1 MISRPI
7 YLSELKQFID
17 TPFIKVI
24 TGLRRSGKSTVMKLL
39 QAELLERG
47 IATEQIIYINLESFV
62 FSDLKDAKS
71 LYEFVQGKMVAGQK
85 HYVLLDEIQDVQDWE
100 KAVNAFIVDFD
111 IDLYITGSNSQL
123 LSSELATFLAG
134 RYVEL
139 TIYTLSFQEFLSFK
153 SHYSQQAIE
162 QD

>member
-62 FSDLKDAKS
+62 FSDWA
-71 LYEFVQGKMVAGQK
+71 
-85 HYVLLDEIQDVQDWE
+85 I
-100 KAVNAFIVDFD
+100 
-111 IDLYITGSNSQL
+111 
-123 LSSELATFLAG
+123 SSAN
-134 RYVEL
+134 
-139 TIYTLSFQEFLSFK
+139 
-153 SHYSQQAIE
+153 
-162 QD
+162 